1 MAPPLV
7 ESRTMSENARQKKNW
22 ETKDFFLK
30 SAIRR
35 SQLIYTHMHLYTLLE
50 EEICVIKFSI
60 YIYIYLHVS
69 HFSVSY
75 LYTYHLSVYINVS
88 GRVLSLF
95 FYGRTSFAAAP

>member
-60 YIYIYLHVS
+60 YIYIFTRVS
-69 HFSVSY
+69 LLCILF
-75 LYTYHLSVYINVS
+75 VYIS
-88 GRVLSLF
+88 
-95 FYGRTSFAAAP
+95 SFCIY

>member
-50 EEICVIKFSI
+50 EEICIIKFSI
-60 YIYIYLHVS
+60 YIYTCLTSLYLICIHII
-69 HFSVSY
+69 F
-75 LYTYHLSVYINVS
+75 LYILLYCIIIGQRLAKKSMYTVCIL
-88 GRVLSLF
+88 
-95 FYGRTSFAAAP
+95 